1 MASEQL
7 ELTILGRA
15 YLVACAPQEREALL
29 ACARF
34 VDQKMRA
41 IRDGGKVLG
50 ADRIA
55 VLAALQIT
63 QEWFAARAGDADG
76 ASIGEMR
83 RRLRELNLL
92 ADEMLVPQEKLF

>member
-1 MASEQL
+1 MEQV

-15 YLVACAPQEREALL
+15 YLVACAPQERESLL

-34 VDQKMRA
+34 VDQKMTA

-55 VLAALQIT
+55 VLAALQIA
-63 QEWFAARAGDADG
+63 QELFASRSGDG
-76 ASIGEMR
+76 ASIGELR
-83 RRLRELNLL
+83 RRVRELNVL